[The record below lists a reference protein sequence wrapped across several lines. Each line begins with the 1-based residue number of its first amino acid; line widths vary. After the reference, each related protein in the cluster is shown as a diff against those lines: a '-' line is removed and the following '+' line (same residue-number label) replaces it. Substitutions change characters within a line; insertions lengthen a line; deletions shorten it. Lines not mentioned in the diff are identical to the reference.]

1 MAIVRVSEEDF
12 KKMKGQS
19 DWQRAFAMADE
30 DLDTSDFDIDQAVLV
45 HPVQR
50 QKPSKSIP
58 QSAHDSH
65 P

>member
-19 DWQRAFAMADE
+19 DWERAFAMADE

-45 HPVQR
+45 HPLPR
-50 QKPSKSIP
+50 QKPPKH
-58 QSAHDSH
+58 QSQPTLNSH